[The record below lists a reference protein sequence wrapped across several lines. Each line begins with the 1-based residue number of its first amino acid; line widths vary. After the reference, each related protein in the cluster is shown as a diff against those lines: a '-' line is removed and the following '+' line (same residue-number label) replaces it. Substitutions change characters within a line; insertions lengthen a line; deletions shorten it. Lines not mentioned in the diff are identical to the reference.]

1 MRTVANLI
9 ADRRDGIVQP
19 FDDFVQLATGAAG
32 GTIPDYQLAAWLM
45 AAYLKPLTRQETI
58 DLTRAMAESGERLD
72 LGSLPLPHVDKHS
85 TGGVGDKATLIV
97 LPILAACGVTCVK
110 MSGRG
115 LGITGGTVDKLESV
129 PGFNASLSPVEMVEQ
144 AKRIGIAL
152 SGQSPALA
160 PADKALY
167 SLRDVT
173 QTVGSVPLIVSSIL
187 SKKLPGGSKTIV
199 LDVKCGSGAFMT
211 SLNEARLLSQWL
223 IQVGQALG
231 LECRVA
237 ITDMDQPL
245 GAVGNAL
252 EVRQARHIL
261 AGNLVDPGTARVRE
275 LCLLLAGE
283 ALWAAGISR
292 SASEGVVRAT
302 DCLVEGVALA
312 KAVEWFSAQGS
323 SLDAELP
330 AAPFVSVVRSAR
342 PGWISRI
349 DAELVGRTVI
359 NLGGGRK
366 VKSDVIDPAVGVEVH
381 RPVGERVSEGDA
393 LFTIHARDVAV
404 LGEAEQTLWG
414 SFVVQEEPCDAR
426 PLILGFHPDDST
438 LLS

>member
-19 FDDFVQLATGAAG
+19 YDDFVQLSSGAAG

-45 AAYLKPLTRQETI
+45 AAYLKPLTLQETI
-58 DLTRAMAESGERLD
+58 DLTRAMAESGDKLD
-72 LGSLPLPHVDKHS
+72 LRALPLPHVDKHS

-97 LPILAACGVTCVK
+97 LPILAASGVTCVK

-115 LGITGGTVDKLESV
+115 LGITGGTIDKLESV
-129 PGFNASLSPVEMVEQ
+129 PGFNTSLSPLQMVEQ
-144 AKRIGIAL
+144 ANRIGIAL

-187 SKKLPGGSKTIV
+187 SKKLAGGSKTIV

-211 SLNEARLLSQWL
+211 GLKEARLLSNWL

-231 LECRVA
+231 LDCRVA
-237 ITDMDQPL
+237 ISDMDQPL

-252 EVRQARHIL
+252 EVRQARKIL
-261 AGNLVDPGTARVRE
+261 SGEWVDPGTARVRE

-283 ALWAAGISR
+283 ALWAAGLCGD
-292 SASEGVVRAT
+292 ASEGYGKAQE
-302 DCLVEGVALA
+302 CLETGLA
-312 KAVEWFSAQGS
+312 FKKASAWFAAQGG

-330 AAPFVSVVRSAR
+330 TAPNMMVLRATCS
-342 PGWISRI
+342 GWVSRI
-349 DAELVGRTVI
+349 EAETVGRVVV
-359 NLGGGRK
+359 NLGGGRM
-366 VKSDVIDPAVGVEVH
+366 VKSDVIDPSVGVEVH
-381 RPVGERVSEGDA
+381 RPVGEKVSVGDA
-393 LFTIHARDVAV
+393 LFTIHSRDLAGLEEARK
-404 LGEAEQTLWG
+404 TLL
-414 SFVVQEEPCDAR
+414 SSIVVQEQPCGSP
-426 PLILGFHPDDST
+426 PLILDHDVST
-438 LLS
+438 F